1 LKSTPEGGLKVPET
15 NRLQTCMARK
25 DYLESYVPSRNT
37 GQGDCCHG
45 KLNLLERGKA
55 KGNRI
60 CALFSCKGKD
70 EAMDLKGSR
79 VMAVRLETGRSSPG

>member
-1 LKSTPEGGLKVPET
+1 MKSTPEGGLKAPET

-37 GQGDCCHG
+37 GQGDCCYG
-45 KLNLLERGKA
+45 ELNLIKGKA

-60 CALFSCKGKD
+60 RATSCRKISR
-70 EAMDLKGSR
+70 EAKDLKGS
-79 VMAVRLETGRSSPG
+79 

>member
-1 LKSTPEGGLKVPET
+1 MKSTPEGGLKAPET

-45 KLNLLERGKA
+45 KLNLLQREG
-55 KGNRI
+55 
-60 CALFSCKGKD
+60 KGKPNLRIFSLLKK
-70 EAMDLKGSR
+70 EAMDLKGSQ

>member
-1 LKSTPEGGLKVPET
+1 MKSTPEGGLKAPET

-45 KLNLLERGKA
+45 ELNLS
-55 KGNRI
+55 KGRRRETEF
-60 CALFSCKGKD
+60 AQSLQRD
-70 EAMDLKGSR
+70 EAKDLKGSK
-79 VMAVRLETGRSSPG
+79 SWQ